1 MYRTENSIEAIP
13 TPAAIVSMNADSPSR
28 TSVIPKGRA
37 NHPPDRPLRRGRW
50 SENERPDGD
59 GHGSDIADGA
69 GHARRALDPWSP
81 AERKRTRRSLPR
93 LVAARSRASSF
104 RPLRDIHGLVLLVGA
119 IRQHEC
125 QRGRSETDDDRRQ
138 DERLYH
144 RIGDLGNFP
153 PWTSR
158 TGTRFWAPSSMPP
171 SRSDRR
177 TSPGRRRR
185 PLTRPAR
192 GPAVGVGTFR
202 QRTARR
208 PRPRGRDSSLTT
220 PHRIDCG
227 SLLRIIRRS
236 PPRR

>member
-1 MYRTENSIEAIP
+1 
-13 TPAAIVSMNADSPSR
+13 MNADSPSR

-81 AERKRTRRSLPR
+81 AERKQAYTA
-93 LVAARSRASSF
+93 VVTTTSSGAITSQ
-104 RPLRDIHGLVLLVGA
+104 LISSTRDIHGLVLLVGA

-144 RIGDLGNFP
+144 RIGDLELFP
-153 PWTSR
+153 TVDLENGHEVL
-158 TGTRFWAPSSMPP
+158 GTLIDAPI
-171 SRSDRR
+171 
-177 TSPGRRRR
+177 
-185 PLTRPAR
+185 A
-192 GPAVGVGTFR
+192 
-202 QRTARR
+202 
-208 PRPRGRDSSLTT
+208 
-220 PHRIDCG
+220 
-227 SLLRIIRRS
+227 IR
-236 PPRR
+236 